1 MRSRTNGRPP
11 RTLRERAGA
20 LGPYAAS
27 LAIVIVS
34 TVLAEALYRLTG
46 STRLSMIFLAGVLV
60 SAVLFGSG
68 PAYLAAAAAFAV
80 YNFYL
85 VDPRF
90 TFSMGSPEDILTL
103 AVFLI
108 VAMLTGNLAGR
119 IRDEAARAKARAAT
133 TSVLFGATREFSASS
148 DEGYIRQRL
157 AHHLSV
163 AAKGEAFVRD
173 GLRMF
178 SAPDGLQPDRDVIL
192 EAAAVAREVG
202 ATAPETR
209 HRGAWALRP
218 LPSSDAPLGVAAWR
232 TLQSAPL
239 RSDEQVLVELLAD
252 AGAAAISRAKL
263 AAAKSEAET
272 RARTED
278 LRNALLSSI
287 SHDMRTPL
295 AAIMVSASSLRRY
308 GGGFDEATRV
318 DLASTIEEEAA
329 RLDAFV
335 ANLLSMTR
343 LESGALAVQRIGFS
357 VPEVVERIVARRNT
371 ARRSVAVSA
380 SQALPEGA
388 GDPLLFEQVFG
399 NVLENALRYS
409 GEAEAVT
416 VSTLLRDEKI
426 VVEVADAGPGVPANE
441 LARIFEKFFRSRET
455 ANQAGTGLGLAIARG
470 LVEAMGGSIQASN
483 RTDARNG
490 LLVRITLPVMA

>member
-1 MRSRTNGRPP
+1 MRR
-11 RTLRERAGA
+11 RA
-20 LGPYAAS
+20 GPYAAS
-27 LAIVIVS
+27 LAIVLVA
-34 TVLAEALYRLTG
+34 TGLAEVLFRLTG
-46 STRLSMIFLAGVLV
+46 TQRLSMIFLAGVLV

-90 TFSMGSPEDILTL
+90 TFSMDPEDVITL

-119 IRDEAARAKARAAT
+119 IRDEAARAKARATMAQ
-133 TSVLFGATREFSASS
+133 VLFGATGQFSASS
-148 DEGYIRQRL
+148 DEGFIRQRL
-157 AHHLSV
+157 ADHLAAATKGQAFVQDGQWMVSAPPDFAAIRNLGLV
-163 AAKGEAFVRD
+163 AEAIAGGPAGAPATEQRGDWAFRPLKAGEA
-173 GLRMF
+173 
-178 SAPDGLQPDRDVIL
+178 Q
-192 EAAAVAREVG
+192 
-202 ATAPETR
+202 
-209 HRGAWALRP
+209 
-218 LPSSDAPLGVAAWR
+218 LGVAAWR
-232 TLQSAPL
+232 SLDPSGL
-239 RSDEQVLVELLAD
+239 RPDERVLVELLVD
-252 AGAAAISRAKL
+252 AGAAALSRARL

-295 AAIMVSASSLRRY
+295 AAIMVSAGSLRRY
-308 GGGFDEATRV
+308 GGGFDEATRA
-318 DLASTIEEEAA
+318 DLAATIEEEAA

-357 VPEVVERIVARRNT
+357 VPEVVERIVARRN
-371 ARRSVAVSA
+371 AVRRNVTVAA
-380 SQALPEGA
+380 LHDLPEGA

-409 GEAEAVT
+409 DDGEAVT
-416 VSTLLRDEKI
+416 VSTLLEGESI
-426 VVEVADAGPGVPANE
+426 VVEVADEGPGVPGPD
-441 LARIFEKFFRSRET
+441 LARIFEKFFRSSAA

-470 LVEAMGGSIQASN
+470 LVEAMGGSI
-483 RTDARNG
+483 DARNRSDADKG
-490 LLVRITLPVMA
+490 LRVRISLPVMA

>member
-1 MRSRTNGRPP
+1 
-11 RTLRERAGA
+11 LA
-20 LGPYAAS
+20 PYAGSLGIVVAS
-27 LAIVIVS
+27 TA
-34 TVLAEALYRLTG
+34 LAEALYRATG

-68 PAYLAAAAAFAV
+68 PAYVAAGAAFAV

-90 TFSMGSPEDILTL
+90 TFSMGSPEDVLTL

-119 IRDEAARAKARAAT
+119 IRDEAARAKTRASTA
-133 TSVLFGATREFSASS
+133 SVLFGATREFSASS
-148 DEGYIRQRL
+148 DEAYIRQRL
-157 AHHLSV
+157 AYHLSV
-163 AAKGEAFVRD
+163 AAKGPAFVRD
-173 GLRMF
+173 GLRVF
-178 SAPDGLQPDRDVIL
+178 AEPADFEVTRELLLKAGV
-192 EAAAVAREVG
+192 VARTAG
-202 ATAPETR
+202 ASLAATEHQGP
-209 HRGAWALRP
+209 WALRP
-218 LPSSDAPLGVAAWR
+218 LLSGDARLGVAAWR
-232 TLQSAPL
+232 PLAASAL

-252 AGAAAISRAKL
+252 AGAAALSRARL

-308 GGGFDEATRV
+308 GSGFDEATRA
-318 DLASTIEEEAA
+318 DLSATIEEEAS

-343 LESGALAVQRIGFS
+343 LESGALAAQRIGFS
-357 VPEVVERIVARRNT
+357 VPEVVERIVARRSNPN
-371 ARRSVAVSA
+371 RSVTVAA
-380 SQALPEGA
+380 LPNLPEGA

-409 GEAEAVT
+409 GEGDAVT
-416 VSTLLRDEKI
+416 VSTLLEDEKI
-426 VVEVADAGPGVPANE
+426 VVEVADEGPGVPE
-441 LARIFEKFFRSRET
+441 DDLSRIFEKFFRPLVV
-455 ANQAGTGLGLAIARG
+455 ADKPGTGLGLAIARG
-470 LVEAMGGSIQASN
+470 LVEAMGGSIDAQN
-483 RTDARNG
+483 RADVRSG
-490 LLVRITLPVMA
+490 LRVRIALPVMT